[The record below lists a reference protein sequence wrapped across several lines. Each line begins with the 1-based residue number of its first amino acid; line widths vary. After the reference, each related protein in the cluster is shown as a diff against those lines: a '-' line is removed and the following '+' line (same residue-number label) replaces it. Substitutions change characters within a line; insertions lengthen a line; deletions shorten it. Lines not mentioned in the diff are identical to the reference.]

1 MPTRCEL
8 IAKAKEKGLKGYSK
22 MKKAELQAL
31 VEGGGGKAE
40 TPKKTYAFKKKE
52 APKPAP
58 LKASG
63 SARRVK
69 KSGLLQ
75 YLYENEDDAK
85 KKDRTRAIKVY
96 VRKIL
101 RKSDGK
107 PVLHFDKKVGNYM
120 DTDEVFDEK
129 GKKIGVVGEGIYSA
143 MSDQIGMYR
152 VKAKDTAKGKAGISL
167 DNGDGGTITLNVG
180 DKVELRN
187 IKHNLN
193 LKDGRSQEMKL
204 GTGVG
209 HANVMATV
217 EGIDGNNVKFGFG
230 DISNMIKQN
239 QSGKETTPYSH
250 RSINGKKT
258 FTISR
263 KQFDSSRKNMPKIA
277 NIISRGE

>member
-22 MKKAELQAL
+22 MKKAELQSL

-40 TPKKTYAFKKKE
+40 APKKTYAFKKKE

-63 SARRVK
+63 TAR
-69 KSGLLQ
+69 
-75 YLYENEDDAK
+75 
-85 KKDRTRAIKVY
+85 
-96 VRKIL
+96 
-101 RKSDGK
+101 
-107 PVLHFDKKVGNYM
+107 
-120 DTDEVFDEK
+120 
-129 GKKIGVVGEGIYSA
+129 
-143 MSDQIGMYR
+143 R